1 MNDCE
6 ALMVL
11 CSEVEDAGEDGVR
24 LWLVVGVGL
33 RAHGSE
39 LLLGCVRL
47 LVRVRGGGRG
57 AGSG

>member
-24 LWLVVGVGL
+24 LASSW
-33 RAHGSE
+33 R
-39 LLLGCVRL
+39 
-47 LVRVRGGGRG
+47 RV
-57 AGSG
+57 ASSWV

>member
-1 MNDCE
+1 MRGRME
-6 ALMVL
+6 F
-11 CSEVEDAGEDGVR
+11 G
-24 LWLVVGVGL
+24 WLVVGVGL